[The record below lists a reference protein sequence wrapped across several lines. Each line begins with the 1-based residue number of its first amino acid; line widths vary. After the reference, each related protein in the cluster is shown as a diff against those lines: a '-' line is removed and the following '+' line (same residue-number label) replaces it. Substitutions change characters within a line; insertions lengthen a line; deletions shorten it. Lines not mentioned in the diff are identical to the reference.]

1 MPTLPKMPG
10 PGSPITAI
18 WNTVRDIVNYL
29 PSLRVIADNT
39 TTSVSRTAGGQ
50 VIHSLAKGTAGGGA
64 ATGGGGGGGAPA
76 YEGPWKVEWDSA
88 AQAVKV
94 RDGYVIEGNSM
105 SGFGYGNGTS
115 FAGSIP
121 ASALSAGL
129 NYIFLHCYVT
139 GEGLAGTWHYELLAW
154 NNQNYLT
161 TQTGWTKGADYRHFC
176 CTLAQVVFDAEAV
189 AVTSLVQWQHGDV
202 YISGRMV

>member
-18 WNTVRDIVNYL
+18 WNTVRDIVDYL

-64 ATGGGGGGGAPA
+64 ATGGGGGGGAPD
-76 YEGPWKVEWDSA
+76 YEGPWKLSYD
-88 AQAVKV
+88 QANNRATVTN
-94 RDGYVIEGNSM
+94 GYIIAGNSRLGS
-105 SGFGYGNGTS
+105 SGTTS
-115 FAGSIP
+115 VSLGSL
-121 ASALSAGL
+121 ATGKV
-129 NYIFLHCYVT
+129 YVFLHCYVT
-139 GEGLAGTWHYELLAW
+139 SAGTAGTWNWELLAW
-154 NNQNYLT
+154 NNQDYMT
-161 TQTGWTKGADYRHFC
+161 QQTGWTRGLDYRHFFV
-176 CTLAQVVFDAEAV
+176 TVGAMDYDADNQA
-189 AVTSLVQWQHGDV
+189 ATGIQQWQHGNV

>member
-64 ATGGGGGGGAPA
+64 ATGGGGGGGAPD
-76 YEGPWKVEWDSA
+76 YEGPWKLSYD
-88 AQAVKV
+88 QANNRAVV
-94 RDGYVIEGNSM
+94 TNGYIIAGNSRLES
-105 SGFGYGNGTS
+105 SGTTVVSLGTL
-115 FAGSIP
+115 ATGKV
-121 ASALSAGL
+121 
-129 NYIFLHCYVT
+129 YVFLHCYVT
-139 GEGLAGTWHYELLAW
+139 STGTAGTWHWELLAW
-154 NNQNYLT
+154 NNQDYLIQ
-161 TQTGWTKGADYRHFC
+161 QTGWTRGLDYRHFC
-176 CTLAQVVFDAEAV
+176 
-189 AVTSLVQWQHGDV
+189 VTVGVMDYDSENQAATGIQQWHTGDV